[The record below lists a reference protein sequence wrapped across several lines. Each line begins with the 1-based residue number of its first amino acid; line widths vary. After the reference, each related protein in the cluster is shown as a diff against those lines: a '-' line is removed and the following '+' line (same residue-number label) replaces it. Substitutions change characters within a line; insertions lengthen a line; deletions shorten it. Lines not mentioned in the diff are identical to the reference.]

1 MSSVKVLDC
10 TLRDGGYYN
19 NWDFSEELIV
29 SYLDAVAKAKID
41 LVELGLRNFPS
52 SSFKG
57 AHAFTTEKYLNSLN
71 LPNGP
76 KYGVMVDAKTIITA
90 GYSLTLSTKKLF
102 VEKSLSKLNFVR
114 VAAHYHEIVQAIE
127 ICGILKDLGYFVGLN
142 LMQSAGK
149 PKELIS
155 QASKLASESDKVDV
169 LYFADSLGNM
179 DPAEATRI
187 INALREYWTLD
198 LGIHAHDNTSRAL
211 SNTLHCMRNGVKY
224 LDATITGMGR
234 GAGNTKTEIL
244 AFELENS
251 HNIPCN
257 SSALHKLVLQY
268 FEPLQKKCGW
278 GTSFLYH
285 VGAIKSVHP
294 SYIQQLYTDQRFGA
308 EERAAAIQYLG
319 GIESSNYDGQNLEH
333 ALNIGNQK
341 NSPKQKN
348 GDIIEKTFAARDILL
363 IGAGDSVKTHQKG
376 IIQYIEERNPIVI
389 SININEDI
397 PGSYVDYYAIS
408 HNVKFLIDHRKYG
421 DLARKII
428 APISRFEESIE
439 LFKNYELTVGEAWRI
454 SKSECEIPFDNT
466 AAYALC
472 MCIAGSAEKIYLVG
486 FDGYTLMDQRNKV
499 VQETLDY
506 MKSFISIATLTPSN
520 YNIPAGS
527 IYAI

>member
-1 MSSVKVLDC
+1 MLSVKVLDC

-19 NWDFSEELIV
+19 NWDFSEELI
-29 SYLDAVAKAKID
+29 SCYLDAVAKANID
-41 LVELGLRNFPS
+41 LVELGLRSFPS

-57 AHAFTTEKYLNSLN
+57 AHAFTTEKYINDLD
-71 LPNGP
+71 LPSGP
-76 KYGVMVDAKTIITA
+76 KYGVMVDAKTIISN
-90 GYSLTLSTKKLF
+90 GQSLIDSTKKLF
-102 VEKSLSKLNFVR
+102 VEKSLSKLHFVR
-114 VAAHYHEIVQAIE
+114 VAAHYSEIAEAIE

-149 PKELIS
+149 PSELIS
-155 QASKLASESDKVDV
+155 EAGKLATESDKIDV

-179 DPAEATRI
+179 DPYEATRI
-187 INALREYWTLD
+187 IDALREHWTLD

-211 SNTLHCMRNGVKY
+211 SNTLHCMCNGVRY

-251 HNIPCN
+251 HSIPLN
-257 SSALHKLVLQY
+257 SSALHKLVLQH

-285 VGAIKSVHP
+285 IGAIKSVHP
-294 SYIQQLYTDQRFGA
+294 SYIQQLYNDERFGA

-319 GIESSNYDGQNLEH
+319 GIESSSYDGQKLEH

-341 NSPKQKN
+341 SSPKQKV
-348 GDIIEKTFAARDILL
+348 GDIIEKTFSERDILL
-363 IGAGDSVKTHQKG
+363 IGAGDSVKTHKKG
-376 IIQYIEERNPIVI
+376 IIQYIQERNPIVV
-389 SININEDI
+389 SININVNI
-397 PGSYVDYYAIS
+397 PGIFVDYYAIS
-408 HNVKFLIDHRKYG
+408 HNVKYLTDHVKYG
-421 DLARKII
+421 DLAGKII
-428 APISRFEESIE
+428 APESRFEENID
-439 LFKNYELTVGEAWRI
+439 LFKNYELSIGDSWNI
-454 SKSECEIPFDNT
+454 SQSECEIPFDNT

-472 MCIAGSAEKIYLVG
+472 MCIAGSAKRIFLVG
-486 FDGYTLMDQRNKV
+486 FDGYTLMDQRNKE
-499 VQETLDY
+499 VQETLDH
-506 MKSFISIATLTPSN
+506 MKSIIPISTLTPSN